1 MNISD
6 LVTVTVMDAENITS
20 TSITSTTSSSTVTS
34 QTNGTMTTTPAVRA
48 NTTLQTSEGAFVRAQ
63 AILYSAIAFAV
74 PSYLMLLYK

>member
-6 LVTVTVMDAENITS
+6 LVTVTAMDAANITS
-20 TSITSTTSSSTVTS
+20 TSSSTVTS
-34 QTNGTMTTTPAVRA
+34 QTNRTMTTTPAVRA
-48 NTTLQTSEGAFVRAQ
+48 NTTLQTSKGTFVRAQ